1 MENKSSRQQIQTAE
15 ILAGLFDAIF
25 CDGLAYETAA
35 QVGLDNVLTI
45 VFFEPRSAAKLTAE
59 IHKTGLL
66 KSCIWQDGGSPKI
79 QCRAD
84 LSGILDKSEPRNT
97 KPMKLQ

>member
-15 ILAGLFDAIF
+15 ILAGLFAAV
-25 CDGLAYETAA
+25 CDGLAYETTAR
-35 QVGLDNVLTI
+35 VGLDNVLTI

-97 KPMKLQ
+97 KPKKLQ